1 MGEVFIG
8 SEAVAAGRLTEH
20 ELRRWYRSIFRDV
33 YVPKHAEPSLRDRTV
48 GAWLWS
54 RRQAVITGAAA
65 SALHGADWVD
75 TGTPIELLSR
85 SSRPQSGILVRNERT
100 DDNEVTVVA
109 GLPVATAVRTAF
121 DLGRHLPKSVAL
133 ARLDAL
139 ARATPFTAEDV
150 LLMAKR
156 YPGARGVRR
165 LRAVLPLID
174 AGAQSPKE
182 SWLRLVLV
190 DAGLPTPTT
199 QIPVLDGYSVVA
211 LLDMGWEEFKVAVEY
226 DGDQHRSDR
235 RQYVRDMRRL
245 SKLEGAGWIVVRVIA
260 EDRPDDIV
268 DRVLDA
274 FKRRG
279 LRRNR
284 R

>member
-33 YVPKHAEPSLRDRTV
+33 YVPKRAEPSLRDRTV